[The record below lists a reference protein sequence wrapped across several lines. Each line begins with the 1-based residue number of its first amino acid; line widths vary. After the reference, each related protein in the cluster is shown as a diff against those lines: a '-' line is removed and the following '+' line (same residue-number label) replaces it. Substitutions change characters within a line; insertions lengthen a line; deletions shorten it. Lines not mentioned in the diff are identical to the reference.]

1 MQGVVSHRRACVGV
15 QDSLGGNSETLMV
28 ACVSPASFNFE
39 PTLSTLRYASR
50 ARAIQNRVK
59 QNNKYT
65 PEDEIEYL
73 RQQVCTLP
81 PLVKG
86 ATQYSPP
93 LNLSSV
99 PYQTSANA
107 DRRAT
112 IPKPVL
118 NA

>member
-1 MQGVVSHRRACVGV
+1 MEVLRV

-28 ACVSPASFNFE
+28 ACVSPASYNFE

-73 RQQVCTLP
+73 RQQARSSLQHPSHNLPLTHLAPLFTLE
-81 PLVKG
+81 
-86 ATQYSPP
+86 
-93 LNLSSV
+93 
-99 PYQTSANA
+99 
-107 DRRAT
+107 
-112 IPKPVL
+112 
-118 NA
+118 

>member
-1 MQGVVSHRRACVGV
+1 VHLAYQDTNFDSISADDMQGVVSHRRACVGV

-86 ATQYSPP
+86 ATKNSISSSP
-93 LNLSSV
+93 
-99 PYQTSANA
+99 
-107 DRRAT
+107 
-112 IPKPVL
+112 
-118 NA
+118 